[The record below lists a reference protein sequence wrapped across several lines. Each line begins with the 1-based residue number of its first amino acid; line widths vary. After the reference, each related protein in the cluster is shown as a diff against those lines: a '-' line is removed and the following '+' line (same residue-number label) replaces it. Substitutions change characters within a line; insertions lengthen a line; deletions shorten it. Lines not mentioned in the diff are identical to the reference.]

1 MVANH
6 NTVQSIMRKRPLIV
20 HPDWPIPNLPPAL
33 TLQELEDLPCG
44 TTFIAVAG
52 EDEETWQEI
61 GEVRLMTVPA
71 IDFSD
76 PHPFIDQYGTHLRVA
91 DIDVSSI
98 RDVAGPPPVRPP
110 GGVV

>member
-6 NTVQSIMRKRPLIV
+6 NTVQSIMGKRPLIV

-33 TLQELEDLPCG
+33 TEQELEDLPWG

-52 EDEETWQEI
+52 EDEETRAEM
-61 GEVRLMTVPA
+61 GEVRLIVVPV
-71 IDFSD
+71 IDSSD
-76 PHPFIDQYGTHLRVA
+76 PDPFIDQYGTRIRIT
-91 DIDVSSI
+91 DIDVTSI